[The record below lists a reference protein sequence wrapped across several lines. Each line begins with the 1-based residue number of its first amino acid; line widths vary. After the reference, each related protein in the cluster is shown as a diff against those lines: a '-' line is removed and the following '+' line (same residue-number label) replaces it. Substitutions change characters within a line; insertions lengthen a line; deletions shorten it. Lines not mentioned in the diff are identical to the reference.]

1 MWNNGRGIP
10 VEMHSV
16 EKMYMPELIFDT
28 LLTSSSYDDD
38 EKKVTGGRNGY
49 GAKLCNIFST
59 EFNVQTSCSESKKL
73 FKQVCPSISFS
84 LMLFSSSQTWKN
96 NMGSAGKVSI
106 TDAHKITPRSLSSL
120 TCMAKF
126 KMTHLTEDMVSL
138 MTRRAYDMAGCTKG
152 VRVYFNGKKLPVS
165 MVMLLASHLVRIQTF
180 KDYVQLYLKG
190 Q

>member
-1 MWNNGRGIP
+1 MLPEVISVWKNGRGIP
-10 VEMHSV
+10 VEIMHSV

-38 EKKVTGGRNGY
+38 Y
-49 GAKLCNIFST
+49 GAKLFST
-59 EFNVQTSCSESKKL
+59 EFSEQTSCSESNKL

-120 TCMAKF
+120 AW
-126 KMTHLTEDMVSL
+126 LSS
-138 MTRRAYDMAGCTKG
+138 R
-152 VRVYFNGKKLPVS
+152 
-165 MVMLLASHLVRIQTF
+165 
-180 KDYVQLYLKG
+180 
-190 Q
+190 